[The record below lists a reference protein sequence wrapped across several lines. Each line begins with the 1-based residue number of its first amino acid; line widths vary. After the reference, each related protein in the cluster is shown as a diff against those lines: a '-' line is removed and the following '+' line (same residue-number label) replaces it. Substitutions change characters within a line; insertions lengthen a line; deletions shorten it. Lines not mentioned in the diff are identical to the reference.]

1 MSSNNELKEYFPLY
15 RCRCCGKVYYDKSGR
30 MTDKNKSDI
39 MLDFIRGD
47 SVSCNK
53 GIPLS
58 MLEIH
63 ECGKIDDSYCNYT
76 GISDFIGFKK
86 CK

>member
-1 MSSNNELKEYFPLY
+1 
-15 RCRCCGKVYYDKSGR
+15 
-30 MTDKNKSDI
+30 

-47 SVSCNK
+47 SIANNS

-63 ECGKIDDSYCNYT
+63 ECGAVDDSYNNYI
-76 GISDFIGFKK
+76 GISDFIGFKEV
-86 CK
+86 